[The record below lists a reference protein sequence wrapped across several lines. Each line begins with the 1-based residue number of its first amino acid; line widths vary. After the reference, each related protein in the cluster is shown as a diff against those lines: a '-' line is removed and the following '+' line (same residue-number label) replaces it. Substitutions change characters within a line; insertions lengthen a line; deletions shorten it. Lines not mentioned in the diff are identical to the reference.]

1 MVCKT
6 QKFFFEAGLVRF
18 GREHCRSIKT
28 VADAS
33 GNLNDTYFDLNAQ
46 DPSFESEE
54 QYYVWFNVNSLGTD
68 PAISGKTGI
77 EVAVATDATA
87 AEVASAI
94 VTAVEALT
102 DDNFRAALKA
112 GTTDT
117 VEIGNRFGGE
127 ITAETDSGATG
138 FTFTVETKG
147 VGGAL
152 GKTADGIELALGTE
166 TGDVTTNQT
175 GAVVNAQIYQG
186 QTAELT
192 ANFVELDV
200 EKLRSLFSVIGD
212 ELQDTSDN
220 YLIGGGESK
229 LFQDLSVIGGQL
241 VVHPQRLSLSD
252 YSRDLILW
260 SSAPKPD
267 SLNFD
272 GTSLQQLSTTFTG
285 YLDERYK
292 EKINLYAI
300 GPWTEK
306 ATVDA

>member
-18 GREHCRSIKT
+18 GREHCRSIVT
-28 VADAS
+28 VADS
-33 GNLNDTYFDLNAQ
+33 SDNLNETYFDLNSQ
-46 DPSFESEE
+46 DPSFENET
-54 QYYVWFNVNSLGTD
+54 QYFVWFNTGAGTE
-68 PAISGKTGI
+68 PVVAGKTGI
-77 EVAVATDATA
+77 EVAINTDDTAEAVATALETA
-87 AEVASAI
+87 I
-94 VTAVEALT
+94 EALAT
-102 DDNFRAALKA
+102 DDFRAAVKV
-112 GTTDT
+112 GSPSK
-117 VEIGNRFGGE
+117 VEIGNRFGGA

-138 FTFTVETKG
+138 FTLAVETVG
-147 VGGAL
+147 IGGAL

-175 GAVVNAQIYQG
+175 GSIINAQIYQG
-186 QTAELT
+186 QTAEVT
-192 ANFVELDV
+192 ASFVELDTS
-200 EKLRSLFSVIGD
+200 KLRALFAVIGD

-241 VVHPQRLSLSD
+241 VVHPQRLALTD
-252 YSRDLILW
+252 YSRDLVLW

-272 GTSLQQLSTTFTG
+272 GSALQQISTSFTG
-285 YLDERYK
+285 YVDDRYK
-292 EKINLYAI
+292 QKINLYAI